1 MYEHWSLCIYI
12 NIRGNMEQKVRQNES
27 ALVYAAREGDKEA
40 VFELINRNWAW
51 LKGLV
56 LGIVHDT
63 EDTDDVLQD
72 ICVQVISKI
81 DTLREP
87 ELFVRWLATLA
98 RREALQ
104 YIRRKRKRPVSID
117 EDIIDRQEDE
127 KSSGQ
132 FENIELKE
140 QHQQILDAIKFLPNK
155 YRQVLIMQYTS
166 GLTYAQIAEI
176 LDIPITTLQIRL
188 VRARRMVSNQIN
200 KNKIKEGK
208 I

>member
-1 MYEHWSLCIYI
+1 
-12 NIRGNMEQKVRQNES
+12 MELKVRQNES

-40 VFELINRNWAW
+40 LLELLKRNWSW

-56 LGIVHDT
+56 LSIVYDT
-63 EDTDDVLQD
+63 EDADDVLQD

-104 YIRRKRKRPVSID
+104 YIRRQRKRPVSID
-117 EDIIDRQEDE
+117 QEIIDRQPDE
-127 KSSGQ
+127 KSSELL
-132 FENIELKE
+132 ENIELKE
-140 QHQQILDAIKFLPNK
+140 QYQQILDAIESLPDK

-166 GLTYAQIAEI
+166 GLTYAQIAEV

-188 VRARRMVSNQIN
+188 VRARRMVCNQIN